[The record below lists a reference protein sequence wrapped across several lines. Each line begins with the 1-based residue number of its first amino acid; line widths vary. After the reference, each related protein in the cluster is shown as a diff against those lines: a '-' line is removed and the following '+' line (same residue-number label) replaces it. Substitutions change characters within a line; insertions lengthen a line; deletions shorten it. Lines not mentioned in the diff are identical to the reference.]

1 MKQSIGNR
9 IKELRNHR
17 NLSQQELSD
26 KIKLSK
32 SQMNRY
38 ENRGVQPPADVLN
51 KLADVLDTTVDFL
64 INGNK
69 DEKAKAT
76 LKNNELLSKFKEME
90 ALPDKEQNVLLNVI
104 SAYLRDYKSRVNY
117 KVS

>member
-1 MKQSIGNR
+1 MKQLIGDR
-9 IKELRNHR
+9 VKELRNLK
-17 NLSQQELSD
+17 NLSQQELAD

-51 KLADVLDTTVDFL
+51 KLADILDTTVDFL

-76 LKNNELLSKFKEME
+76 LKNNELLNKFREME
-90 ALPDKEQNVLLNVI
+90 ALPDTEQNALLTVI
-104 SAYLRDYKSRVNY
+104 AAYLRDYKSRLNY
-117 KVS
+117 KLA